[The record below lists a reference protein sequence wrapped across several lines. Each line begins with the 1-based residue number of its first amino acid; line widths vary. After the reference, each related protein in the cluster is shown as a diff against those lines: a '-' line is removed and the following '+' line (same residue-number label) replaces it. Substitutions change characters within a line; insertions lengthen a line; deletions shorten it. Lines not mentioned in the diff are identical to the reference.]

1 MSIVVEETEE
11 LVLELRELLLT
22 GEASIIFEVVVQEM
36 DSFRLE
42 QCAQLG
48 ILVDDISE
56 VDFIQIGVEG
66 TVSESG
72 PEEHPGEDGEPLEA
86 EGEVPELVEEE

>member
-1 MSIVVEETEE
+1 MSIVVEEAEE

-22 GEASIIFEVVVQEM
+22 GEASIIFEVVVQEI

>member
-1 MSIVVEETEE
+1 MSIVVEEAEE

-22 GEASIIFEVVVQEM
+22 GEASIIFEVGVQEM

-72 PEEHPGEDGEPLEA
+72 PEEHPGEDGAP
-86 EGEVPELVEEE
+86 

>member
-1 MSIVVEETEE
+1 MSIVVEEAEE